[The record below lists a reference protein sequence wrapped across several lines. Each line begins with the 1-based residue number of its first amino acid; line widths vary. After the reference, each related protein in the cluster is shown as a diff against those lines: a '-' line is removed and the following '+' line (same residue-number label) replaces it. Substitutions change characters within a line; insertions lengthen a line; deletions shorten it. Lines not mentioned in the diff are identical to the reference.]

1 MNKAG
6 GGPSG
11 LAGLQTQPR
20 LGESEWESGF
30 SLLKPDSWAE
40 RVHTSLNVKA

>member
-11 LAGLQTQPR
+11 LAVTQTEPK
-20 LGESEWESGF
+20 LWESEGKSGF
-30 SLLKPDSWAE
+30 NLLKQHSRARWFTE
-40 RVHTSLNVKA
+40 VYV